1 MYTMCTCKC
10 TTYVYDRLDILPNNV
25 PDSDVSMYNVHYVHS
40 VNVQPGT
47 YVYDRLDILPNN
59 VPDLNLSMYSTFT
72 LCTIHVHSL
81 HPCTLCTIH

>member
-40 VNVQPGT
+40 VNVQP
-47 YVYDRLDILPNN
+47 
-59 VPDLNLSMYSTFT
+59 MYM
-72 LCTIHVHSL
+72 ID
-81 HPCTLCTIH
+81 